1 MNLFQPSTFLF
12 TKTHTTWPT
21 KTQEL
26 LIRAAILSGNEAID
40 AWQEWT
46 SIVAINEIDDNSRI
60 LLPLLYKNLRNHN
73 INDPSIGIYKREYR
87 TTWFKTNLLYKN
99 AALPLQ
105 SFQNA
110 GIRTMLIKGAALTTL
125 YYKDLGLRPK
135 KDVDV
140 LVHPDDASASF
151 DLLEKLGWRPM
162 EKVQKSFENKYLSFS
177 SSRGFENNSG
187 FAFDLNWHLIKL
199 CCEADADDSFWKGA
213 FPIQFQDMPVLVLN
227 PTDQLMHVC
236 FHGMTHIPMSP
247 KWIADAIM
255 IINYSGSE
263 IDWDR
268 LLAQV
273 QERHIV
279 LHLNDTLAYLHNRL
293 NASIPERVL
302 RKLSSIQISGY
313 EQMEYHATTGLTKQM
328 GSLPRLWFFYRRHSS
343 PKNNTNSDS
352 ISFYQ
357 YLRYI
362 WGLEQLWKVPFQFVF
377 KVIKRGWKLVFS
389 FMFFIPFFDFVSFV
403 SFALFVIL
411 CPSFLLR
418 LS

>member
-12 TKTHTTWPT
+12 TKTHTSWPT

-26 LIRAAILSGNEAID
+26 LIRAAILRGNEAID

-46 SIVAINEIDDNSRI
+46 SIVGINEIDDNSRL
-60 LLPLLYKNLRNHN
+60 LLPLLYKNLRDHN
-73 INDPSIGIYKREYR
+73 INDPSINIYKREYR
-87 TTWFKTNLLYKN
+87 STWFKNHLLYKN
-99 AALPLQ
+99 ATLPLQ
-105 SFQNA
+105 SFHNA
-110 GIRTMLIKGAALTTL
+110 GIRTLLIKGAALTTL
-125 YYKDLGLRPK
+125 YYKDLGLRPM
-135 KDVDV
+135 KDIDV
-140 LVHPDDASASF
+140 LVHPEDAFASF

-162 EKVQKSFENKYLSFS
+162 EKVLKSFDNKYLSFS
-177 SSRGFENNSG
+177 HSRGFQNNSG

-213 FPIQFQDMPVLVLN
+213 FPIKFQDMSVFVLN

-263 IDWDR
+263 IDWGR
-268 LLAQV
+268 LFAQV

-279 LHLNDTLAYLHNRL
+279 LPLNDTLVYLHNRL

-302 RKLSSIQISGY
+302 KKLSSIPISGY
-313 EQMEYHATTGLTKQM
+313 EQMEYHAVTGITRQM
-328 GSLPRLWFFYRRHSS
+328 GNLPRLWFQYRRHSS
-343 PKNNTNSDS
+343 PKNYTNSDS
-352 ISFYQ
+352 ISFFQ

-362 WGLEQLWKVPFQFVF
+362 WGLEQLWKVPFQFGF
-377 KVIKRGWKLVFS
+377 KVVKRVWKLV
-389 FMFFIPFFDFVSFV
+389 
-403 SFALFVIL
+403 L
-411 CPSFLLR
+411 PS
-418 LS
+418 

>member
-12 TKTHTTWPT
+12 TKSHTSWPT

-26 LIRAAILSGNEAID
+26 LIRAAILGGNEAID

-46 SIVAINEIDDNSRI
+46 SIVAINEIDDDSRS
-60 LLPLLYKNLRNHN
+60 LLPLLYKNLRNQK
-73 INDPSIGIYKREYR
+73 INDPSINIYKREYR
-87 TTWFKTNLLYKN
+87 ATWFRTQTLYRN

-105 SFQNA
+105 SFNNA
-110 GIRTMLIKGAALTTL
+110 GIRTMIIKGAALTTL
-125 YYKDLGLRPK
+125 YYKDLGLRPMD
-135 KDVDV
+135 DVDV
-140 LVHPDDASASF
+140 LVHPDDALASF
-151 DLLEKLGWRPM
+151 DLLGKLGWRPSL
-162 EKVQKSFENKYLSFS
+162 KARKSFDSKYLSFS
-177 SSRGFENNSG
+177 HSLGFENDSG
-187 FAFDLNWHLIKL
+187 FSLDINWHLIKL
-199 CCEADADDSFWKGA
+199 CCAMDADDSFWKGA
-213 FPIQFQDMPVLVLN
+213 FPIKFQDMPVFVLN

-247 KWIADAIM
+247 KWIPDAIM
-255 IINYSGSE
+255 IINSSGSE

-279 LHLNDTLAYLHNRL
+279 LPLNDTLAYLHNRL

-313 EQMEYHATTGLTKQM
+313 EQMEYHATTGITKQM
-328 GSLPRLWFFYRRHSS
+328 GSLPRFWFQYRRHSS
-343 PKNNTNSDS
+343 SKNNTNSDS

-377 KVIKRGWKLVFS
+377 RVIKRGWKLVFS
-389 FMFFIPFFDFVSFV
+389 FVFFMPFFDFVSFV

>member
-1 MNLFQPSTFLF
+1 VNLFQPSTFLF
-12 TKTHTTWPT
+12 TKSHTSWPT

-26 LIRAAILSGNEAID
+26 LIRAAILGGNEAID

-46 SIVAINEIDDNSRI
+46 SIVAINEIDDDSRS
-60 LLPLLYKNLRNHN
+60 LLPLLYKNLRNQK
-73 INDPSIGIYKREYR
+73 INDPSINIYKREYR
-87 TTWFKTNLLYKN
+87 ATWFRTQTLYRN

-105 SFQNA
+105 SFNNA

-125 YYKDLGLRPK
+125 YYKDLGLRPMD
-135 KDVDV
+135 DVDV
-140 LVHPDDASASF
+140 LVHPDDALASF
-151 DLLEKLGWRPM
+151 DLLGKLGWRPSL
-162 EKVQKSFENKYLSFS
+162 KARKSFDSKYLSFS
-177 SSRGFENNSG
+177 HSLGFENDSG
-187 FAFDLNWHLIKL
+187 FSLDINWHLIKL
-199 CCEADADDSFWKGA
+199 CCAMDADDSFWKGA
-213 FPIQFQDMPVLVLN
+213 FPIKFQDMPVFVLN

-247 KWIADAIM
+247 KWIPDAIM
-255 IINYSGSE
+255 IINSSGSE

-279 LHLNDTLAYLHNRL
+279 LPLNDTLAYLHNRL

-328 GSLPRLWFFYRRHSS
+328 GSLPRFWFQYRRHSS

-352 ISFYQ
+352 ISFFQ

-362 WGLEQLWKVPFQFVF
+362 WGLEQLWKVPFQFAF

-389 FMFFIPFFDFVSFV
+389 FVFFMPFFEFVSFV
-403 SFALFVIL
+403 SFALFAIL
-411 CPSFLLR
+411 CPSFPSR
-418 LS
+418 LT